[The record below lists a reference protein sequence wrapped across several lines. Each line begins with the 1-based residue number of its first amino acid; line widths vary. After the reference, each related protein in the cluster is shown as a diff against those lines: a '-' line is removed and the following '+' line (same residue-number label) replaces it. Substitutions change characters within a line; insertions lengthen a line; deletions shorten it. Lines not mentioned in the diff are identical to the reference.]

1 MLAPIPVCRY
11 ARFKERSRVPLALTR
26 RRRALVRRAKIGR
39 PPRRKPRGKKEEGGD
54 HPAPTHTSTM
64 AVADPEDAE
73 EAVVELDSDDSDAAG
88 GTEDETPNDV
98 AGTDDDVPTGGEN
111 YFGRAAKE
119 GAAPVGANPF
129 AMPAPSADD
138 DWMREIEEAKRMVEA
153 QRIKRER
160 EEAVERQKEIEAA
173 EAKGKVYEERR
184 KAGDSPAPVSGTGGQ
199 GGRRERK
206 IVRAKRPTGGGGMT
220 PTSGGDGGGG
230 GASPFAAFSFA
241 PPPAEDTPVQAASP
255 FNGGFSLLST
265 PAAEIRDAGV
275 DVKPGGGGGIMSRL
289 SGAPKPFV
297 EPEPEPEPEEE
308 EEEEPKAAPF
318 SFQAAHAPA
327 PVFHKVV
334 APPAPKSTT
343 SAPGRTALAVELDL

>member
-1 MLAPIPVCRY
+1 
-11 ARFKERSRVPLALTR
+11 
-26 RRRALVRRAKIGR
+26 
-39 PPRRKPRGKKEEGGD
+39 
-54 HPAPTHTSTM
+54 M

-265 PAAEIRDAGV
+265 PAAEIRDAGA
-275 DVKPGGGGGIMSRL
+275 DVKTGGGGGIMSRL

-297 EPEPEPEPEEE
+297 EPEPEPEEEE
-308 EEEEPKAAPF
+308 EPAEEKEEEEPKAAPF
-318 SFQAAHAPA
+318 SFQAAPA
-327 PVFHKVV
+327 PVA
-334 APPAPKSTT
+334 APKSAPAPKSTT